1 MARRPAI
8 LLVDQDPDRRF
19 KVKQLLLQ
27 SQFDVCG
34 EVGYGKAAVSLAT
47 EVKPDVVFCAMEKL
61 VGRSAQTVESLI
73 DVLPEAPV
81 VVYSPDSDLEL
92 ARQAMHSGACDF
104 LPMPISQDDIRRAVS
119 RALASE
125 ARRRMR
131 LSGSPPSSAEGI
143 VVTVFGPKGGVGKT
157 TVVTNLGVVLAL
169 SGQSVVCLDADA
181 GFGDVASML
190 DIEPERSIVDL
201 SQQIDGVKRETLPR
215 FLTPHNSGLMVLP
228 APPMALDWRNVTPD
242 GFGKVVGALARTFDM
257 VLIDTSGIL
266 DELSLIALQASSFVL
281 WITTTEY
288 TSIKDSQAAMT
299 ALRSMAFPSD
309 RIRLVLNQTARSGDV
324 RPATVS
330 ETLGQ
335 PIFWHIPYDR
345 HLRRS
350 AQVGRPVVEMAPSSK
365 IGKNFAALGRL
376 ISGTVP
382 EPRGGLLKRLRLGKE
397 RPRETEKPVT
407 APALTREET

>member
-47 EVKPDVVFCAMEKL
+47 EVRPDVVFCAMEKL
-61 VGRSAQTVESLI
+61 VGRSARTVESLI

-81 VVYSPDSDLEL
+81 VVYSPDSDLEV

-104 LPMPISQDDIRRAVS
+104 LPMPISQDDIRKAVIG
-119 RALASE
+119 ALASE

-143 VVTVFGPKGGVGKT
+143 VVTVFGPKGGIGKT
-157 TVVTNLGVVLAL
+157 TVVTNLSVVLAR

-190 DIEPERSIVDL
+190 DIEPERTIVDL
-201 SQQIDGVKRETLPR
+201 SQQIDSVKRETLPR

-228 APPMALDWRNVTPD
+228 APPMALDWRNVAPD
-242 GFGKVVGALARTFDM
+242 GFGKVIEALARTFDM

-266 DELSLIALQASSFVL
+266 DELSLIALRASSFVL

-288 TSIKDSQAAMT
+288 ASIKDSQAAMT
-299 ALRSMAFPSD
+299 ALRSISFPSD
-309 RIRLVLNQTARSGDV
+309 RIRLVINQTSSTRDV
-324 RPATVS
+324 RPATAA

-335 PIFWHIPYDR
+335 PIFWHIPYAR

-365 IGKNFAALGRL
+365 IAQNFEALGRL

-382 EPRGGLLKRLRLGKE
+382 EPKGGLLKRLRLGKE
-397 RPRETEKPVT
+397 NLGKTEKPVT

>member
-19 KVKQLLLQ
+19 RVKQLLLQ

-81 VVYSPDSDLEL
+81 VVYSPDSDLEV

-119 RALASE
+119 RALALE

-266 DELSLIALQASSFVL
+266 DQLSLIALQASSFVL

-299 ALRSMAFPSD
+299 ALRSMAFPLD
-309 RIRLVLNQTARSGDV
+309 RIRLVINQTARTGDV

-350 AQVGRPVVEMAPSSK
+350 AQMGRPVVEMAPSSK
-365 IGKNFAALGRL
+365 IGKNFEALGRL

-382 EPRGGLLKRLRLGKE
+382 EPKGGLLKRLRLGKE
-397 RPRETEKPVT
+397 NLGKTEKPVT

>member
-1 MARRPAI
+1 
-8 LLVDQDPDRRF
+8 
-19 KVKQLLLQ
+19 VKQLLLQ

-104 LPMPISQDDIRRAVS
+104 LPMPISQDDVKRAVS
-119 RALASE
+119 GALASE

-131 LSGSPPSSAEGI
+131 LSGSPPSSPEGI
-143 VVTVFGPKGGVGKT
+143 VVTVFGPKGGIGKT
-157 TVVTNLGVVLAL
+157 TVVTNLSVVLAR

-190 DIEPERSIVDL
+190 DIQPERTIVEL
-201 SQQIDGVKRETLPR
+201 SQQIEGVKRETLPR
-215 FLTPHNSGLMVLP
+215 FLTPHDSGLMVLP
-228 APPMALDWRNVTPD
+228 APPMALDWRNVAPD
-242 GFGKVVGALARTFDM
+242 SFGKVVGALARTFDM

-266 DELSLIALQASSFVL
+266 DELSLIALRASSFVL

-288 TSIKDSQAAMT
+288 TSIRDSQAAMT
-299 ALRSMAFPSD
+299 ALRSMSFPPD
-309 RIRLVLNQTARSGDV
+309 RIRLVINQTARTGDV
-324 RPATVS
+324 RPATVAAA
-330 ETLGQ
+330 LGQ
-335 PIFWHIPYDR
+335 PIFWRIPYGR
-345 HLRRS
+345 QVRRS

-365 IGKNFAALGRL
+365 IAQNFEALGRL

-382 EPRGGLLKRLRLGKE
+382 EPKRGLLKRLGLGKE
-397 RPRETEKPVT
+397 TPRKTEKPVT